1 MSDILSRILAGV
13 LGGATPHQQ
22 AGDDPRGDSP
32 LGTPRLPGSG
42 QVGGGLG
49 GLLGGVL
56 GGGSAGG
63 AGGGLGS
70 PPAGMPGSGMG
81 GGLGGLL
88 GGLLGGGMLG
98 GTGARGGG
106 LSGGLGGVKGMA
118 LMALLAYMM
127 RGQGGARGLSSLT
140 DHLRGAGLGPQV
152 DSWVN
157 DGPNSDITP
166 DELRRAVPAEALDAV
181 ARETGQGQDEILSQL
196 SRGLPGM
203 VDRLTPR
210 GRLPDRDEDLPDD
223 EPDNVLRGF
232 GIDRA

>member
-13 LGGATPHQQ
+13 MGGNGGAAPRPQT
-22 AGDDPRGDSP
+22 GDDYRGDSP
-32 LGTPRLPGSG
+32 LGTPTVPEAG
-42 QVGGGLG
+42 GGGLG
-49 GLLGGVL
+49 GLLGSVL
-56 GGGSAGG
+56 GGG
-63 AGGGLGS
+63 GS
-70 PPAGMPGSGMG
+70 PG
-81 GGLGGLL
+81 GGLGGGIGGGQGGGLGGIL

-106 LSGGLGGVKGMA
+106 LAGGLGGVKGMA
-118 LMALLAYMM
+118 LMGLLAYMM

-140 DHLRGAGLGPQV
+140 DHLRSAGLGSQV
-152 DSWVN
+152 DSWVQ
-157 DGPNSDITP
+157 DGPNNDISP
-166 DELRRAVPAEALDAV
+166 DELRRAVPTKTLDAV

-210 GRLPDRDEDLPDD
+210 GRLPERDEDLPDE

-232 GIDRA
+232 GIGQR